1 MSMRCAPSLCVL
13 ALLVSAGCASSP
25 STPRAPAGTGGA
37 DPASASGAG
46 RSGTASDP
54 QARASAPQSAAGAA
68 AASGGAIA
76 GSGAGAGAAA
86 DAAVPASGPGQTSE
100 ERRAAIDKR
109 LNDSLGSFDAGLRQE
124 QQQVAQQRDARQ
136 TAAAA
141 NAAANAAAAAA
152 ALEKSGE
159 GAGSAA
165 VEGPDTDRGG
175 RRGGPAPRRHDPS
188 GDLKSEKASKS
199 DDNAGNG
206 ASAREIPDGSDDDVV
221 ARRLRQAAQQETD
234 PELKEKLWQEYLDYK
249 KNAQG
254 K

>member
-1 MSMRCAPSLCVL
+1 MSD
-13 ALLVSAGCASSP
+13 G
-25 STPRAPAGTGGA
+25 ST
-37 DPASASGAG
+37 GAG
-46 RSGTASDP
+46 G
-54 QARASAPQSAAGAA
+54 
-68 AASGGAIA
+68 
-76 GSGAGAGAAA
+76 AA
-86 DAAVPASGPGQTSE
+86 DAAVPGASGPGQTSE

-109 LNDSLGSFDAGLRQE
+109 LSNSLGSFDAQLRQQ
-124 QQQVAQQRDARQ
+124 QQQVAQERDTRQ
-136 TAAAA
+136 SAAAA

-152 ALEKSGE
+152 AAEKSGE

-175 RRGGPAPRRHDPS
+175 RRGGPAARRHDPS
-188 GDLKSEKASKS
+188 GDLKSEKASKA

-206 ASAREIPDGSDDDVV
+206 ASAREIPDGSDDDVI